1 MPRCTLQAR
10 LPGCLPR
17 WLLTIGVQWHA
28 GRHRQHVV
36 LLGRDHLGGV
46 IRGARAAQRFES
58 SQSAQ
63 QNGTWSTVEHP
74 ACPATLSHLNS
85 TSTLKRLGSS
95 SGSLHSRGGR
105 LIHDATVEE
114 VQSPHD
120 NRGQT
125 PVQSQGTPA
134 VSLSPNLGKCAAP
147 PPPPPPP
154 SPLTHTTTAH
164 SRDIFKHAQHDVRH
178 VVQLAALV

>member
-105 LIHDATVEE
+105 LIHDATVERCKAHMTIE
-114 VQSPHD
+114 VRRPCNPKEPQQCLCL
-120 NRGQT
+120 QT
-125 PVQSQGTPA
+125 WGSAQ
-134 VSLSPNLGKCAAP
+134 P
-147 PPPPPPP
+147 PPPPPPS